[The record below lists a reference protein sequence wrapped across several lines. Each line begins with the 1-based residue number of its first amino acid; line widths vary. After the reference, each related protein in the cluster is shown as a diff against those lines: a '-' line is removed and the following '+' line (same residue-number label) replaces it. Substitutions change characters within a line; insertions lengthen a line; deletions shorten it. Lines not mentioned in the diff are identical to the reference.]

1 MSTIKINEA
10 LGLGSGGIDEFLS
23 DLELDTANDK
33 LNNIDQHIRDDVDQI
48 DNQIKQYD
56 NGGLANLDITKLD
69 SSFAEMKELIEVSKL
84 TIKHVYESVVSSELV
99 DSEMVQALSKLL
111 EATHISISE
120 YINMY
125 KSRVDFYDKVRM
137 EILKQQHKLQQMDH
151 KHKLDME
158 KLNAAKES
166 KSIDTPNNYV
176 SYSQEELIKQMEGL
190 DKKGN
195 Q

>member
-137 EILKQQHKLQQMDH
+137 EILK
-151 KHKLDME
+151 
-158 KLNAAKES
+158 
-166 KSIDTPNNYV
+166 
-176 SYSQEELIKQMEGL
+176 
-190 DKKGN
+190 
-195 Q
+195 